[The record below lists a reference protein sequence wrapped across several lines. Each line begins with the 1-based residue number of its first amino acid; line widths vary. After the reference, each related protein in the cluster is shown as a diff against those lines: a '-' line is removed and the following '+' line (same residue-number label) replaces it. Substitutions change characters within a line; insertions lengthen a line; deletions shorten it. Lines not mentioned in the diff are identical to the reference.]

1 MRRTSALPIRP
12 ASIALAAACAAAL
25 WAVPGGPAAADDV
38 RPVQIQLREREPGMF
53 LIRWQVP
60 QVLERAGM
68 PSPRLP
74 ADCAAETEI
83 TVQEQPGSWDSRQTF
98 RCADSLAGREIVVEF
113 PRGNPALSTVIRLQ
127 LLSGERFATM
137 LQPGEYRWTVPA
149 PPRLDAMLREI
160 QAATLVGIRHAT
172 EYGAHLALLL
182 AIVALGDLA
191 LATRF
196 GAGQLAAAIAVG
208 AGIGIDPRL
217 GEILLAVGAAVMANA
232 VLRPGADSSA
242 LRVVALLAGSGHGL
256 GWLSVS
262 PGIGTALLAALGL
275 DAVMVGLAA
284 AAIFTFRRVPG
295 RAAMAYAAG
304 VLAVAFGLAA
314 WSSPAAWSVEPVLDA
329 SRLPTAQDEGS
340 GASASRRLAPQA
352 QETPVQSFVAVGA
365 FEVRNEVLL
374 RARDLAATLGLE
386 ARDEIPIAA
395 QPDIKAAAAELI
407 RGAQVLEVNGAE
419 VVAAIDRVDFMVVE
433 TQGVLPRQVPVVE
446 NVDGA
451 YIGVTLSTLT
461 PRTPTTVSWTWTD
474 FSIAAEIPVTLTDP
488 EISRATTLSADSATL
503 RWNNQLSEDPVPTV
517 DAIRVEP
524 TRAALPLLS
533 IVLLGGAV
541 ALLWAR
547 RRDAHGTVL
556 LRVSLVGA
564 LLVAPLGDI
573 PVALPFT
580 RAPTEGQARRILA
593 GVLPNVYRALEFR
606 DEARG
611 PGSRPSKS

>member
-1 MRRTSALPIRP
+1 
-12 ASIALAAACAAAL
+12 
-25 WAVPGGPAAADDV
+25 
-38 RPVQIQLREREPGMF
+38 
-53 LIRWQVP
+53 
-60 QVLERAGM
+60 
-68 PSPRLP
+68 
-74 ADCAAETEI
+74 
-83 TVQEQPGSWDSRQTF
+83 
-98 RCADSLAGREIVVEF
+98 
-113 PRGNPALSTVIRLQ
+113 
-127 LLSGERFATM
+127 
-137 LQPGEYRWTVPA
+137 
-149 PPRLDAMLREI
+149 
-160 QAATLVGIRHAT
+160 
-172 EYGAHLALLL
+172 
-182 AIVALGDLA
+182 
-191 LATRF
+191 
-196 GAGQLAAAIAVG
+196 
-208 AGIGIDPRL
+208 
-217 GEILLAVGAAVMANA
+217 MANA

-329 SRLPTAQDEGS
+329 SRLPTAHDEGS

-365 FEVRNEVLL
+365 FEVRNEGLL

-606 DEARG
+606 DEAAAYDRLEISITGETLSDIYLEHRRALEMEERG
-611 PGSRPSKS
+611 GARARVEAVEVVAARDVGATAEGFEAEATWTVSGTVTHFGHRHFRQNRYAARIAVVPVDGTWRIRSIDILDERRLQ